1 MDKNKKIII
10 SAIVILSVI
19 VISVIAFFVIKNIG
33 KSNESED
40 TKSKLSEICNKMN
53 EKTLYTFTT
62 VLNEDNKKTVKRKN
76 DKARIELTIDGTETT
91 DIVKD
96 GNTYLLVKDSKE
108 IYKYQNN
115 EMELAELL
123 LNLENIEE
131 SQEPKK
137 TKEKIDGQ
145 KYECEEYKGIYTFL
159 LHTIDGIEPDESNST
174 TKFYFKEDNLEYI
187 KTIVGDKE
195 ELLKVSISF
204 DDINDNEF
212 EIPSDYKF
220 DEEETEIPDETE
232 EIQEDEEIINEE
244 E

>member
-10 SAIVILSVI
+10 SVIVILSVI
-19 VISVIAFFVIKNIG
+19 VISVIAFLVIKNIG
-33 KSNESED
+33 KSNESEN
-40 TKSKLSEICNKMN
+40 TKPKLSEICNKMN
-53 EKTLYTFTT
+53 EKNLYAFTT

-91 DIVKD
+91 DIIKD

-108 IYKYQNN
+108 VYKYQNN
-115 EMELAELL
+115 EMELTELL
-123 LNLENIEE
+123 LNLKNIEE
-131 SQEPKK
+131 SQVPKK
-137 TKEKIDGQ
+137 TKEKINGK
-145 KYECEEYKGIYTFL
+145 KYECEEYKGVYTFL

-174 TKFYFKEDNLEYI
+174 TKFYFKDNNLEYI
-187 KTIVGDKE
+187 KTIVCDKE
-195 ELLKVSISF
+195 ELLKVTVSY

-220 DEEETEIPDETE
+220 DEEEIEIPDETE